1 MIFRPKKVNK
11 FGENEKILGVT
22 KKKVVKK
29 FGGIWP
35 KKDDFRHISEII

>member
-11 FGENEKILGVT
+11 FGKDEKFFGLI

-29 FGGIWP
+29 IWGHMA
-35 KKDDFRHISEII
+35 KKLQL